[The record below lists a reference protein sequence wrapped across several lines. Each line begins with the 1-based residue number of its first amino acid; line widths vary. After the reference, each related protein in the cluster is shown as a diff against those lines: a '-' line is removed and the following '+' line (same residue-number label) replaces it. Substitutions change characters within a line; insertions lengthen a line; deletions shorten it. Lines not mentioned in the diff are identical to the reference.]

1 MSMETNARARAFWLL
16 LDAPQS
22 PNGKHAYRRSEI
34 LPGQAANA
42 EVRPNLWLAAFSR
55 TAPPS
60 ELPVVDQISQQPVD
74 QKYLG
79 RANTLLW
86 YVRSSEGLA
95 FGLKPASITDL
106 YHGEAF
112 RVSKIMNFQG
122 WGQSAMPTARWKTT
136 PARGYVSGCVPSTK

>member
-1 MSMETNARARAFWLL
+1 MRK
-16 LDAPQS
+16 LDPTFGWQLSAGP
-22 PNGKHAYRRSEI
+22 HRHRSY
-34 LPGQAANA
+34 
-42 EVRPNLWLAAFSR
+42 
-55 TAPPS
+55 
-60 ELPVVDQISQQPVD
+60 PVVDQISQQPVD

-122 WGQSAMPTARWKTT
+122 
-136 PARGYVSGCVPSTK
+136 

>member
-1 MSMETNARARAFWLL
+1 MRK
-16 LDAPQS
+16 LDPTFGWQLSAGP
-22 PNGKHAYRRSEI
+22 HRHRSC
-34 LPGQAANA
+34 
-42 EVRPNLWLAAFSR
+42 
-55 TAPPS
+55 
-60 ELPVVDQISQQPVD
+60 PVVDQISQQPVD

-106 YHGEAF
+106 YHDEAF

-122 WGQSAMPTARWKTT
+122 YDPTLEDPEYRRCASQPKIAPLMHEMQCHREIEAILVHTGQDYDENLSDILSDRW
-136 PARGYVSGCVPSTK
+136 AFH

>member
-1 MSMETNARARAFWLL
+1 MKVGARF
-16 LDAPQS
+16 
-22 PNGKHAYRRSEI
+22 RSSI
-34 LPGQAANA
+34 HLVQKDTH
-42 EVRPNLWLAAFSR
+42 F
-55 TAPPS
+55 
-60 ELPVVDQISQQPVD
+60 

-122 WGQSAMPTARWKTT
+122 
-136 PARGYVSGCVPSTK
+136 